1 MVNARQSA
9 KMERQS
15 QERARAYLRLI
26 MQVQAGEMTVS
37 GAARQLGVSR
47 QVFHEH
53 CNRMLAASLEA
64 LDGGRG
70 GRPAQSAEQLQ
81 IREMEQQLAEKTK
94 ELSNLKILYDLRG
107 EVLTLFR
114 DGSSPAR
121 TGKKKNES
129 RAGTRSGAC
138 GSHHGAGTADQGQ
151 SVRNPPGRPPPVR
164 PEFAQPVLPA
174 GGPPGAGAAA
184 ALPPGPEAGH
194 PAPGPGDHG

>member
-94 ELSNLKILYDLRG
+94 ELSNLKILYNLRG

-114 DGSSPAR
+114 DGSSPAG
-121 TGKKKNES
+121 TGKKKRKPGWNPIRS
-129 RAGTRSGAC
+129 TRQPSW
-138 GSHHGAGTADQGQ
+138 SWY
-151 SVRNPPGRPPPVR
+151 GRPRTGSPKS
-164 PEFAQPVLPA
+164 AWATSSGLS
-174 GGPPGAGAAA
+174 
-184 ALPPGPEAGH
+184 
-194 PAPGPGDHG
+194 